1 MKTFYFLCGLSLL
14 GACQSAT
21 KLNVKP
27 AITAAG
33 MPTGPATTATIGVNG
48 GTLKSPDGKVELIV
62 PPAALPSDVMLSVTP
77 ISSTGPGAVRSYR
90 FGPEG
95 TKFATPVT
103 MRFNLEQKDLAGTDM
118 TAMGIAFQDA
128 KNRWQSVT
136 NSTVAGNSISVNS
149 VHLSDWTA
157 LHFFQLSPAEVAV
170 KVKATQPFS
179 IQYCNDLLWDEKDPE
194 AEPLT
199 RLVADCQTETDILPL
214 LSNWSVDGN
223 PGGNATIGTIAAG
236 NIPTFTAPEKIPSN
250 STVAVSVDAKRNGET
265 GGRKVILISKV
276 KIIGDGEGAYTG
288 GITLR
293 RSFKDKTTRVDV
305 VENDSY
311 TVQSVATFRA
321 DLSRPDQQ
329 VYVSDGAQTTA
340 TCDGHS
346 RKIDTTDVSG
356 LVTHSESKLVGTASW
371 ASNPNVL
378 APTIDV
384 KIEPS
389 KNTYRVYGLASMIG
403 TIETV
408 ADATATYSMEQSLT
422 FGIVAEN
429 QPLTGDGASLTGSV
443 NWVNS
448 SDPRETGTMSWSL
461 TKR

>member
-1 MKTFYFLCGLSLL
+1 MKTLYFSCGLLLL
-14 GACQSAT
+14 GACQTET
-21 KLNVKP
+21 KVNTKP
-27 AITAAG
+27 AVTAVG
-33 MPTGPATTATIGVNG
+33 MPSGPATTATIGVNG
-48 GTLKSPDGKVELIV
+48 GTLKSTDGKVELIV

-77 ISSTGPGAVRSYR
+77 ISSTGPGAFRSYR

-103 MRFNLEQKDLAGTDM
+103 MRFNLEQKDLVGSDM

-136 NSTVAGNSISVNS
+136 SSIVTGNSIAVSTA
-149 VHLSDWTA
+149 HLSDWTA
-157 LHFFQLSPAEVAV
+157 LRFFQLSPAEVAV

-179 IQYCNDLLWDEKDPE
+179 IQYCNDLLWDSKDPE

-199 RLVADCQTETDILPL
+199 RLVAECQTETDILPL

-223 PGGNATIGTIAAG
+223 LGGSATSGTIAAG
-236 NIPTFTAPEKIPSN
+236 SIPTFTAPEKVPSN
-250 STVAVSVDAKRNGET
+250 STVSVSVDAKRNGET
-265 GGRKVILISKV
+265 EGRKVILISKV

-305 VENDSY
+305 VESESY
-311 TVQSVATFRA
+311 AIQAVSTFRA
-321 DLSRPDQQ
+321 DVSRPDQQ
-329 VYVSDGAQTTA
+329 VYVSDGPQTTA

-346 RKIDTTDVSG
+346 RKTATTDASG
-356 LVTHSESKLVGTASW
+356 VVTNSESKLVGTASW
-371 ASNPNVL
+371 TPNPNVL
-378 APTIDV
+378 APTINV

-389 KNTYRVYGLASMIG
+389 KKTYRVSGLASMLG

-408 ADATATYSMEQSLT
+408 ADGTAAYSMEQSLK

-429 QPLTGDGASLTGSV
+429 QPLTGDGETLTGSV

-448 SDPRETGTMSWSL
+448 TDPRETGTMSWSL
-461 TKR
+461 TKQ